1 MIDMHSHILPGLDD
15 GPYDIGE
22 SVRMCKIAA
31 DDGIHTIV
39 ATPHMLKGL
48 YAFSKKDVLKK
59 VQELNSTLKTK
70 NIPLTILP
78 GAEIVMDPDILS
90 LIQKGVLLTVNNGG
104 SHIFLELTDYFPKKQ
119 IEDFIKNLTANH
131 IIPII
136 AHPERNLTIQKNINI
151 LSRFVKA
158 GALSQITAMSITGD
172 FGRRARMTAEEM
184 LKKELAHII
193 ATDSHSSTW
202 RPPVLSNGLK
212 AVKEIIGKDKAI
224 KMVTETPWLIIQGT
238 YKNKNAAKAAIS
250 Y

>member
-22 SVRMCKIAA
+22 SVRMCRIAV

-39 ATPHMLKGL
+39 ATPHMLKGI
-48 YAFSKKDVLKK
+48 YNFSREDVLNK
-59 VQELNSTLKTK
+59 VRKLNSVLKTK

-90 LIQKGVLLTVNNGG
+90 LIQKDVLVTVNNGG
-104 SHIFLELTDYFPKKQ
+104 SHIFLELIDYFPKKQ
-119 IEDFIKNLTANH
+119 IEDFIKNLTENN

-136 AHPERNLTIQKNINI
+136 AHPERNIIIQKNINI

-158 GALSQITAMSITGD
+158 GALSQITAMSITGN
-172 FGRRARMTAEEM
+172 FGRKAQKTAEKL
-184 LKKELAHII
+184 LKEKLTHII

-202 RPPVLSNGLK
+202 RPPVLSSGLK
-212 AVKEIIGKDKAI
+212 AAEEIIGKNNAI
-224 KMVTETPWLIIQGT
+224 KMVTETPELIIQ
-238 YKNKNAAKAAIS
+238 KQKLAIR
-250 Y
+250 